1 MITTLQLKN
10 AGFNDDQITYWVD
23 QQRPFLKKAGFSDME
38 INKHYGLRINKS
50 NDLGHITADNDMSM
64 SMNINAEKTDTNLKI
79 IENQKV
85 TEDKDKVIEKH
96 NLNIDK
102 NIAKKN
108 EYLKLNKTDQ
118 ANINTMIANAYST
131 FTDDEKGRKSY
142 IENYLVQFY
151 PQLVK
156 EELHGNNDL
165 NLVESSIN
173 DKHDSIMEG
182 IEARDILEGKVGYN
196 SETQKYLFSGEFRE
210 EEEKFKIKQTAE
222 KLEKKIQKER
232 FKILD
237 PWWTTGKESS
247 NILKYMAEYYG
258 WNEQQVNNFN
268 NFISMV
274 ATIESDNKNI
284 YSRDGEAKGLWQ
296 FRDSS
301 LKTALQR
308 FINLNLKIDD
318 AWKTPQWV
326 LDAFEHLDATALPHI
341 DHQRA
346 LVMANFFM
354 MARNETLNRDG
365 SDEWIKKIANND
377 IEAMKYFYKA
387 YHHADWRKRKEGPAN
402 QETTWFLNENEKL
415 DARINEY
422 FDHFNDEIGVGFTN
436 PQLAT
441 IPSSWT
447 FLDNTS
453 LDDKLAYIMGGQGK
467 DHVFMEGYKHS
478 VTGLMDQYFEWFMEN
493 PDATDLSKEQKM
505 KELFMYGQGQAFGDD
520 IVKMAVQLLNDSPY
534 MIAGCFAA
542 GGASLA
548 ATGGAAAPA
557 LPAVCMGGAF
567 AVPETLRHAFS
578 EGLMD
583 GKWNNFSEFW
593 EHFMSA
599 KTAEVGAKTFTLG
612 AVTGTAGK
620 LSQVGAKKL
629 GLSQKWQTGSRL
641 TAEIYVMTELGARM
655 EGHAPT
661 MRDFATTAVL
671 IFGFH
676 ATVGQVTNLV
686 NIYKEHSIHPKDLQK
701 IAEKNPEVKDQL
713 NRGEK
718 PEFIDAHQNALYKNA
733 EKIKDIK
740 LLPEPKFKLNEKINI
755 GPEGSQKGII
765 IAKEL
770 IGNEPMLVV
779 KTIEGTT
786 VVIKESNARK
796 TDLVQDI
803 VVEIKDGGKLEIKEK
818 TGSEV
823 TTGSKDGKVSFEAK
837 RNNNEYSKEIIEVV
851 PLETIAK
858 KYKISG
864 YEGQIVN
871 KDGTLYKYKINEAIE
886 EINPLKKDI
895 DGGGKIVSKDGKVT
909 ISEDILISNK
919 YYTKIAKALE
929 KWETRTDVKPEN
941 STKAFETYFG
951 EIKNTGAKIDII
963 YALKKGEQ
971 VVKDTYIAKHK
982 GEIIEIPRK
991 AYDMLKRYKAEDG
1004 KYTTADVLLSGE
1016 NLLFINNRTKKIIG
1030 VLKVNKASKTSK
1042 TYQEA
1047 ESYYNEFFNKETG
1060 NNFNYNQRTR
1070 SSEDV
1075 GIPND
1080 PYAGKEPPK
1089 RFEEGWKKLFDS
1101 STALDYYSI
1110 VSLVEGL
1117 LGKLPSL
1124 KNLNN
1129 ARYIGVFRHQ
1139 RKQDFNKPISE
1150 QADLIVKRALQDNPA
1165 EFLKTL
1171 AHELGHLIDFVPHRS
1186 TRRGNILGHLAG
1198 FKRYLNKWIAGKNDG
1213 AKPLSPKEIKA
1224 MKVEAEA
1231 IAKKMEKKIDAEIK
1245 TDLKITPE
1253 KILDIFR
1260 DAKIRDKI
1268 DPEFYQAFIKL
1279 DSALKK
1285 LVVKDAMKGLINTH
1299 IKALVDKANGKKVDP
1314 KLSDQATKVF
1324 KEMFEK
1330 EVAQRGLVSREMIM
1344 KELKNLTYE
1353 WHPWDRAT
1361 ANKKYNAY
1369 RDSPAELMA
1378 EFMMAL
1384 LLQPR
1389 WVKFHAPKSYD
1400 LFMYHM
1406 SNRPEVKALYTKIQH
1421 SLNGNKNEMWNS
1433 RATEVK
1439 DTWVDLEVQAKKKV
1453 SAKQESLETTL
1464 RDDLGKEVVDSFWWI
1479 LDRLKLDTQ
1488 RGNSKYSAKN
1498 VEYYIENNR
1507 YVMAEMS
1514 AYKREINTK
1523 ILKKLEQLNYTKF
1536 DLSWMLLL
1544 ENLAKSMQRSGKI
1557 TWKFYPLPKDAKGE
1571 ILPQF
1576 KELQKYTGNYETLF
1590 KNEVQNKPELYKV
1603 AQEFFELRQ
1612 RNIVSRV
1619 LEMDVFSKEVKED
1632 IALNYYYLTFS
1643 PFERVMKKLD
1653 LHGAGGFNNKAIKE
1667 TIGSFQEFMAPFD
1680 ITVAKDLAM
1689 LSHLKRQNTIHH
1701 IVEFMKINKSKLEK
1715 YKAKNEEPIP
1725 VLNIPKRIGKD
1736 KIDPNVPSGMKRISY
1751 QHNGKVKTVDINR
1764 NLYEALERNPLYTS
1778 RTLKMA
1784 SSVNSV
1790 FRSLLTEYNALFWV
1804 WNWGFRDMRRSF
1816 VLLPNGKMIKS
1827 PITRLQYVKETIK
1840 ALVPAFKSVYGEGTA
1855 VTRHMEKNGYLIA
1868 LEEGYRSDA
1877 GMKRHRLEMDAD
1889 SYALKKLIVEQY
1901 EYKGKFNQMWDASI
1915 GKLLKNYANLGRV
1928 LERSHKIAGFEVIKD
1943 QIRKGELNMTEKE
1956 LMQIV
1961 QSQIGS
1967 PNFLRQGTMNPI
1979 YNNIFLFFNANKEGY
1994 RGEWNRF
2001 KKDKLGVGS
2010 RFALYSFIPKTI
2022 EKLAILGFFGAGY
2035 QALYEAVPD
2044 YDRHNFNIWV
2054 LGEAEGPDGKG
2065 TGRPVYIRIPMDFT
2079 SQLMMSLYSM
2089 WWDHSHGIKSRD
2101 TDKFAKY
2108 WGAVSMGGPNITP
2121 FVTLTNDVLRII
2133 LGDKVQT
2140 KWGSPAFD
2148 ESVMNLDLFEADGAK
2163 AKESLKY
2170 LWNTYGGA
2178 FNMIG
2183 KFKMFNKDDIAQ
2195 ELTDIT
2201 GLNFV
2206 DPLIKR
2212 FLKVGNEPVMS
2223 EYYDIRGIEK
2233 KLENSMQY
2241 HIKTAIIKMS
2251 KGNYNFNANEI
2262 EALKYNGKGLTENNF
2277 FLEMLVNQAGGSEL
2291 LQEWITGTKKEREMI
2306 LMAIKNTYSINA
2318 NTEINLKKPDK
2329 LKLKKEEK

>member
-108 EYLKLNKTDQ
+108 EYLKLNKNDQ
-118 ANINTMIANAYST
+118 ANINAMIANAYDT
-131 FTDDEKGRKSY
+131 FKDDEEGRKSY

-173 DKHDSIMEG
+173 DKHDSIMED

-210 EEEKFKIKQTAE
+210 QEEKLKIKKTAE

-258 WNEQQVNNFN
+258 WNEQQINNFN

-274 ATIESDNKNI
+274 ATIESDNRRI
-284 YSRDGEAKGLWQ
+284 YSQDGEAKGLWQ

-301 LKTALQR
+301 MKTALQR

-318 AWKTPQWV
+318 SWKTPQWV
-326 LDAFEHLDATALPHI
+326 LDAFEHLDATAIPYV
-341 DHQRA
+341 DQEKA
-346 LVMANFFM
+346 LVIANFFM

-365 SDEWIKKIANND
+365 TDELIKKIANFD
-377 IEAMKYFYKA
+377 IDAMKYLYKA
-387 YHHADWRKRKEGPAN
+387 YHHADWRKRAVGPAG
-402 QETTWFLNENEKL
+402 QETEWYLHDNPKLN
-415 DARINEY
+415 ARIDEY
-422 FDHFNDEIGVGFTN
+422 FDHFNDEIGIGFTN

-441 IPSSWT
+441 IPSDWT
-447 FLDNTS
+447 FDEGLLGKADAWLS
-453 LDDKLAYIMGGQGK
+453 YYAGGQGK
-467 DHVFMEGYKHS
+467 ANVFTEGYKQS
-478 VTGLMDQYFEWFMEN
+478 VTGLMDQYFEWTMEN
-493 PDATDLSKEQKM
+493 PDADDRTKEQKM
-505 KELFMYGQGQAFGDD
+505 KELFMYSQGQTFSDD

-534 MIAGCFAA
+534 MIGGCFAA
-542 GGASLA
+542 SGVALA
-548 ATGGAAAPA
+548 GTGGAAAPA

-599 KTAEVGAKTFTLG
+599 KTAEIGAKTFTLG

-620 LSQVGAKKL
+620 ISQVGAKKL
-629 GLSQKWQTGSRL
+629 NLSQKWQTGSRL

-686 NIYKEHSIHPKDLQK
+686 NLYKEHSIHPKDLQK

-713 NRGEK
+713 SRGEK

-779 KTIEGTT
+779 KTVEGTT

-803 VVEIKDGGKLEIKEK
+803 IVELKADGKLEIKEK

-837 RNNNEYSKEIIEVV
+837 RNNNEYSKEILEIEIKN
-851 PLETIAK
+851 E
-858 KYKISG
+858 
-864 YEGQIVN
+864 QIGN
-871 KDGTLYKYKINEAIE
+871 KDGTKYEFKIENALE
-886 EINPLKKDI
+886 ETNPVKRNI
-895 DGGGKIVSKDGKVT
+895 DGGGKIVSKDGKAT
-909 ISEDILISNK
+909 ISEDVFISNK
-919 YYTKIAKALE
+919 YYPKTKEALN
-929 KWETRTDVKPEN
+929 KWETRTDIKPKN
-941 STKAFETYFG
+941 SAEAVETYFG
-951 EIKNTGAKIDII
+951 EIKNTGSKIDII
-963 YALKKGEQ
+963 YALKRGEQ
-971 VVKDTYIAKHK
+971 VTKDTYIAKHK
-982 GEIIEIPRK
+982 GDIIEIPRK
-991 AYDMLKRYKAEDG
+991 IYETLKKFTDIDG
-1004 KYTTADVLLSGE
+1004 KVKQAEVLLSGE
-1016 NLLFINNRTKKIIG
+1016 NLLFINPASKKVIG
-1030 VLKVNKASKTSK
+1030 IVKVNKASKTSK

-1101 STALDYYSI
+1101 STALDYFSL

-1129 ARYIGVFRHQ
+1129 AKYIGVFRHL
-1139 RKQDFNKPISE
+1139 KEQDMNQPISK
-1150 QADLIVKRALQDNPA
+1150 QADLIVKRALQNNPA

-1186 TRRGNILGHLAG
+1186 TRRGNILGHIAG

-1231 IAKKMEKKIDAEIK
+1231 IAKKMEKEIDAEIK
-1245 TDLKITPE
+1245 TNLKITPE

-1260 DAKIRDKI
+1260 DSKIRDKI
-1268 DPEFYQAFIKL
+1268 DPEFYEAFIKL

-1299 IKALVDKANGKKVDP
+1299 IKALVDKANGKRVDP
-1314 KLSDQATKVF
+1314 KLSEEAAKVF

-1330 EVAQRGLVSREMIM
+1330 EIAQRGLVSREMIM

-1361 ANKKYNAY
+1361 APKKYNAY

-1400 LFMYHM
+1400 LLMYHM
-1406 SNRPEVKALYTKIQH
+1406 ANRPEVKALYTKIQH
-1421 SLNGNKNEMWNS
+1421 ALNGNKNEMWNS
-1433 RATEVK
+1433 RATEIK
-1439 DTWVDLEVQAKKKV
+1439 DTWVDLELKARDKV
-1453 SAKQESLETTL
+1453 TKRKEALETTL

-1479 LDRLKLDTQ
+1479 LDRLKLETQ
-1488 RGNSKYSAKN
+1488 RGNSPLAKD
-1498 VEYYIENNR
+1498 VKYYIENNR
-1507 YVMAEMS
+1507 YIMAEMS

-1523 ILKKLEQLNYTKF
+1523 ILKKLQQLNYTKY

-1557 TWKFYPLPKDAKGE
+1557 TWKFYPLPKDAKTGE

-1590 KNEVQNKPELYKV
+1590 KTEVQNKPELYKV

-1619 LEMDVFSKEVKED
+1619 LEMDVFSQEVKAD
-1632 IALNYYYLTFS
+1632 IAKNYYYLTFS

-1701 IVEFMKINKSKLEK
+1701 IVEFMKINKSKLERH
-1715 YKAKNEEPIP
+1715 KAKNEEPVP
-1725 VLNIPKRIGKD
+1725 VLNIPKKIGKD
-1736 KIDPNVPSGMKRISY
+1736 KIDPNIPAGMKRISY
-1751 QHNGKVKTVDINR
+1751 QYNGKVKTVDINS
-1764 NLYEALERNPLYTS
+1764 NLYEALARNPLYTS
-1778 RTLKMA
+1778 KTFKFG
-1784 SSVNSV
+1784 SYVNSI
-1790 FRSLLTEYNALFWV
+1790 FRGLLTEYNALFWL

-1816 VLLPNGKMIKS
+1816 ILLPNGKMLKS
-1827 PITRLQYVKETIK
+1827 PVTRLQYVKEVIK
-1840 ALVPAFKSVYGEGTA
+1840 GLVPAFKSVYGEGTA

-1877 GMKRHRLEMDAD
+1877 GMKRSRLEMDTE
-1889 SYALKKLIVEQY
+1889 SFALKELIVKEY
-1901 EYKGKFNQMWDASI
+1901 ENKGTFNKMWDASI
-1915 GKLLKNYANLGRV
+1915 GKLIKDYANLGRV
-1928 LERSHKIAGFEVIKD
+1928 LERSHKIGGFEVIKD
-1943 QIRKGELNMTEKE
+1943 QVRKGELNMSDKE
-1956 LMQIV
+1956 IMQFV
-1961 QSQIGS
+1961 QSKIGS
-1967 PNFLRQGTMNPI
+1967 PNFLRQGTMNPL
-1979 YNNIFLFFNANKEGY
+1979 YNNLFLFFNANKEGY
-1994 RGEWNRF
+1994 RSEWSAF
-2001 KKDKLGVGS
+2001 KNDKSGVGS
-2010 RFALYSFIPKTI
+2010 RFLLYSFLPKTV
-2022 EKLAILGFFGAGY
+2022 EKLAILGFFGAGMK
-2035 QALYEAVPD
+2035 ALYEAVPD
-2044 YDRHNFNIWV
+2044 YDRHNFNVWV
-2054 LGEAEGPDGKG
+2054 LGEAEGPDGEG
-2065 TGRPVYIRIPMDFT
+2065 TGRPVYIRIPLDFT
-2079 SQLMMSLYSM
+2079 SQLFMSLYSM
-2089 WWDHSHGIKSRD
+2089 GWDWTFGIKPDD
-2101 TDKFAKY
+2101 TDKFAKF
-2108 WGAVSMGGPNITP
+2108 WGAVSMGGPNVTP
-2121 FVTLTNDVLRII
+2121 FVTMTTDII
-2133 LGDKVQT
+2133 NTIMGEKVET

-2148 ESVMNLDLFEADGAK
+2148 DTIMNMDLFEANGAK

-2178 FNMIG
+2178 FNMIH
-2183 KFKMFNKDDIAQ
+2183 KFKMKFKDDIAQ
-2195 ELTDIT
+2195 ELTDLT
-2201 GLNFV
+2201 GLPFI
-2206 DPLIKR
+2206 DPVIKR
-2212 FLKVGNEPVMS
+2212 FLKVGNNPVMS
-2223 EYYDIRGIEK
+2223 KYYDYKGIEK

-2241 HIKTAIIKMS
+2241 HAKMAIMKMS
-2251 KGNYNFNANEI
+2251 EGNYDFTQDEQD
-2262 EALKYNGKGLTENNF
+2262 ALVLTGDGLKNNTF
-2277 FLEMLVNQAGGSEL
+2277 FLEMLVNQSGGSEL
-2291 LQEWITGTKKEREMI
+2291 INEWITGNKKERLMI
-2306 LMAIKNTYSINA
+2306 LQAIKNAYNINP
-2318 NTEINLKKPDK
+2318 ELKINLKKPDK
-2329 LKLKKEEK
+2329 LKLKKKEE

>member
-38 INKHYGLRINKS
+38 INKHYGLRVNNSK
-50 NDLGHITADNDMSM
+50 DLGHITADNDMSM

-79 IENQKV
+79 IENQNV
-85 TEDKDKVIEKH
+85 TENKDKVIEKH
-96 NLNIDK
+96 NFNIDN
-102 NIAKKN
+102 NITKKN

-131 FTDDEKGRKSY
+131 FNDDEEGRKSY
-142 IENYLVQFY
+142 IENYLVNFY
-151 PQLVK
+151 PELV
-156 EELHGNNDL
+156 EEKLHGNNDL

-210 EEEKFKIKQTAE
+210 QEEKFKIKETAE

-274 ATIESDNKNI
+274 ATVESDNKNI

-308 FINLNLKIDD
+308 YINLNLKIDD
-318 AWKTPQWV
+318 SWKTPQWV
-326 LDAFEHLDATALPHI
+326 LDAFEHLDATQLPHI

-346 LVMANFFM
+346 LVLANFFM
-354 MARNETLNRDG
+354 MAENKTLGRSG
-365 SDEWIKKIANND
+365 SDEWLKKIANND
-377 IEAMKYFYKA
+377 IDAMKYFYKA
-387 YHHADWRKRKEGPAN
+387 YHHADWKKRKEGPAG

-493 PDATDLSKEQKM
+493 PDANDLSKEQKM

-599 KTAEVGAKTFTLG
+599 KTGEIGAKTFALG

-629 GLSQKWQTGSRL
+629 GLGTKWQTGSRL
-641 TAEIYVMTELGARM
+641 TSEIYVMTELGARM

-718 PEFIDAHQNALYKNA
+718 PEFIDVHQNSLYKNA

-740 LLPEPKFKLNEKINI
+740 LLPEPKFKLNEKVNI

-779 KTIEGTT
+779 KTEQGTT

-796 TDLVQDI
+796 TDLIQDI
-803 VVEIKDGGKLEIKEK
+803 VVELKADGKLEIKEK
-818 TGSEV
+818 AGSEV

-837 RNNNEYSKEIIEVV
+837 RNNNEYSKDIIEI
-851 PLETIAK
+851 EIKNEQIA
-858 KYKISG
+858 
-864 YEGQIVN
+864 N
-871 KDGTLYKYKINEAIE
+871 KDGTKYEFKIENALE
-886 EINPLKKDI
+886 ETNPVKRNI
-895 DGGGKIVSKDGKVT
+895 DGGGKIVSKDGKAT
-909 ISEDILISNK
+909 ISEDVFISNK
-919 YYTKIAKALE
+919 YYPKTKEALN
-929 KWETRTDVKPEN
+929 KWETRTDVKPKN
-941 STKAFETYFG
+941 SAEAVETYFG
-951 EIKNTGAKIDII
+951 KITNTGSKIDII
-963 YALKKGEQ
+963 FALKKGEQ
-971 VVKDTYIAKHK
+971 VVKDTYIAKDK
-982 GEIIEIPRK
+982 GNIIEIPRK
-991 AYDMLKRYKAEDG
+991 IYDTLKKFTDIDG
-1004 KYTTADVLLSGE
+1004 KVKQAEVLLSGE
-1016 NLLFINNRTKKIIG
+1016 NLLFINPASKKIIG
-1030 VLKVNKASKTSK
+1030 IIKISKSSK
-1042 TYQEA
+1042 KDRTYQEA
-1047 ESYYNEFFNKETG
+1047 ESYYNEFYNKETS

-1080 PYAGKEPPK
+1080 PYAGKVPPK

-1129 ARYIGVFRHQ
+1129 ARYIGVFRHL
-1139 RKQDFNKPISE
+1139 KEQDMNKPISK

-1171 AHELGHLIDFVPHRS
+1171 THELGHLIDFVPHRS
-1186 TRRGNILGHLAG
+1186 TRRGNILGHIAG
-1198 FKRYLNKWIAGKNDG
+1198 FKKYLNKWIAGKNDG
-1213 AKPLSPKEIKA
+1213 AKPLSQKEIKA

-1231 IAKKMEKKIDAEIK
+1231 IAKKMEKEIDAEIK

-1285 LVVKDAMKGLINTH
+1285 LVVKDAMKGLISNH

-1314 KLSDQATKVF
+1314 KMTEEAAKVF
-1324 KEMFEK
+1324 KELFEK
-1330 EVAQRGLVSREMIM
+1330 EIQQRNLVSREMIM

-1361 ANKKYNAY
+1361 ADKKYNAY

-1384 LLQPR
+1384 LLQPK

-1400 LFMYHM
+1400 LLMYHM

-1433 RATEVK
+1433 RATEIK
-1439 DTWVDLEVQAKKKV
+1439 DTWVDLELKARDKITKKV
-1453 SAKQESLETTL
+1453 ESMKQ
-1464 RDDLGKEVVDSFWWI
+1464 RAMDDIGREAIDSFWWL
-1479 LDRLKLDTQ
+1479 LDRLKLDGQ
-1488 RGNSKYSAKN
+1488 RGNSKLAKD
-1498 VEYYIENNR
+1498 VEYHIENYR

-1514 AYKREINTK
+1514 AYKKEINGK
-1523 ILKKLEQLNYTKF
+1523 ILKKLEQLSYTKF

-1557 TWKFYPLPKDAKGE
+1557 TWKFYPLPKDAKTGE
-1571 ILPQF
+1571 VLPQF
-1576 KELQKYTGNYETLF
+1576 KQLQMYTGNYETLF
-1590 KNEVQNKPELYKV
+1590 KREVQKHPELYKV
-1603 AQEFFELRQ
+1603 AQTFFELRQ

-1619 LEMDVFSKEVKED
+1619 LEMDVFSKEVKAD
-1632 IALNYYYLTFS
+1632 IAENYYYLTFS

-1653 LHGAGGFNNKAIKE
+1653 LHGSGGMSNKAIKE

-1680 ITVAKDLAM
+1680 VTVAKDLAM
-1689 LSHLKRQNTIHH
+1689 LSHLKRQNTIYHM
-1701 IVEFMKINKSKLEK
+1701 IEFMKKHKATLER
-1715 YKAKNEEPIP
+1715 YKAPNEEALAVIS
-1725 VLNIPKRIGKD
+1725 IPKKIGPN

-1751 QHNGKVKTVDINR
+1751 QHNGEVKTVDINR
-1764 NLYEALERNPLYTS
+1764 NLHEALDRNPLYNS
-1778 RTLKMA
+1778 RLIKMM
-1784 SSVNSV
+1784 SSVNSIY
-1790 FRSLLTEYNALFWV
+1790 RGILTEYNALFWL

-1816 VLLPNGKMIKS
+1816 ILLPNGKMVKS
-1827 PITRLQYVKETIK
+1827 PITRLGYVKEVIK
-1840 ALVPAFKSVYGEGTA
+1840 ALKPAFKSVYGEGTA

-1877 GMKRHRLEMDAD
+1877 GMKRHRLDMDAD
-1889 SYALKKLIVEQY
+1889 SFALKKLIVEQY
-1901 EYKGKFNQMWDASI
+1901 ENKGTFNQMWDASI
-1915 GKLLKNYANLGRV
+1915 GKLLVNYANLGRV
-1928 LERSHKIAGFEVIKD
+1928 LERSHKIGGFEVIKD
-1943 QIRKGELNMTEKE
+1943 QIRKGELNLSEKE

-1967 PNFLRQGTMNPI
+1967 PNFLRQGSMNPI
-1979 YNNIFLFFNANKEGY
+1979 LNNLFLFFNANKEGY

-2010 RFALYSFIPKTI
+2010 RFALYSFLPKTL
-2022 EKLAILGFFGAGY
+2022 EKLAILGFFGATTK
-2035 QALYEAVPD
+2035 ALYEAVPD

-2054 LGEAEGPDGKG
+2054 LGEAEGPDGEG

-2089 WWDHSHGIKSRD
+2089 AWDHAHGIKADD

-2108 WGAVSMGGPNITP
+2108 WGAISMGGPNITP
-2121 FVTLTNDVLRII
+2121 FITMTNDVLNMIS
-2133 LGDKVQT
+2133 GDKVET

-2148 ESVMNLDLFEADGAK
+2148 ETIMNMDLFEADGAK

-2178 FNMIG
+2178 FNMIH
-2183 KFKMFNKDDIAQ
+2183 KFKMKFKDDIAQ

-2201 GLNFV
+2201 GLPFI
-2206 DPLIKR
+2206 DPVIKR
-2212 FLKVGNEPVMS
+2212 FLKVGNNPIMS
-2223 EYYDIRGIEK
+2223 EYYDIKGVEK
-2233 KLENSMQY
+2233 KLENNMQY
-2241 HIKTAIIKMS
+2241 HTKTAIMKMS
-2251 KGNYNFNANEI
+2251 EGNYDFTKDE
-2262 EALKYNGKGLTENNF
+2262 EQALILTGDSLKNNNF
-2277 FLEMLVNQAGGSEL
+2277 FLEMLVNQSGGSEL
-2291 LQEWITGTKKEREMI
+2291 INEWITGDKKDRQMI
-2306 LMAIKNTYSINA
+2306 LMAIKRAYDTNPNLKINT
-2318 NTEINLKKPDK
+2318 KKPDK
-2329 LKLKKEEK
+2329 LKLKKKEE